1 MPDTCVVMWNSIFR
15 FILDKT
21 MNLLVTYDV
30 STETKA
36 GRRRLQKIA
45 KICKN
50 YGQRVQ
56 KSVFECNVSE
66 VNYERFKSELLEL
79 INGEED
85 GLRIYHI
92 HGKPNE
98 FVEEYGK
105 GRSID
110 FKKPMVL

>member
-1 MPDTCVVMWNSIFR
+1 MSK
-15 FILDKT
+15 LY
-21 MNLLVTYDV
+21 LLVTYDV

-45 KICKN
+45 KICKS

-56 KSVFECNVSE
+56 KSVFECNVSD
-66 VNYERFKSELLEL
+66 VNYEKFKNELLAL
-79 INGEED
+79 INDEKD
-85 GLRIYHI
+85 GLRIYHLY
-92 HGKPNE
+92 GTTDD

-110 FKKPMVL
+110 FEKPLVL